1 MGPPWEPGQRVESE
15 AIDETGESGGD
26 LGPRVIG
33 GSRCLGSREATGGV
47 GASIPMQPQAA
58 LL

>member
-1 MGPPWEPGQRVESE
+1 MESE
-15 AIDETGESGGD
+15 AIDETGESGVGGD
-26 LGPRVIG
+26 LRPRVIG